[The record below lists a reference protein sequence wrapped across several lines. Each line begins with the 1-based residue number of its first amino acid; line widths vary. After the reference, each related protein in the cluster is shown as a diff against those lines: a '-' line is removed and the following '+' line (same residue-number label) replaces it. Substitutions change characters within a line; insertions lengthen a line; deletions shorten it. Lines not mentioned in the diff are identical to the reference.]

1 MLKLQN
7 HGQQNRLE
15 SQTMTPLD
23 PNLRINNQLLIALKK
38 LSILSGISPSCFAND
53 AIAAFLEE
61 NFEDLLRQYS
71 EATIKDFSVSTLRK
85 NSPSKTK

>member
-1 MLKLQN
+1 M
-7 HGQQNRLE
+7 
-15 SQTMTPLD
+15 SPLD
-23 PNLRINNQLLIALKK
+23 PNIRVNHDLLAQLRK
-38 LSILSGISPSCFAND
+38 LSILSGISPSSFAND

-71 EATIKDFSVSTLRK
+71 EATIKEFSVSTLRK

>member
-1 MLKLQN
+1 MTL
-7 HGQQNRLE
+7 LE
-15 SQTMTPLD
+15 
-23 PNLRINNQLLIALKK
+23 PNVRINNELLMAIKK
-38 LSILSGISPSCFAND
+38 LSMLSGISPSCFAND

-85 NSPSKTK
+85 NSPCKTK

>member
-1 MLKLQN
+1 M
-7 HGQQNRLE
+7 
-15 SQTMTPLD
+15 SPLD
-23 PNLRINNQLLIALKK
+23 PNVRVNHDLLAQLRK

-71 EATIKDFSVSTLRK
+71 EATIKEFSVSTLRK

>member
-1 MLKLQN
+1 
-7 HGQQNRLE
+7 
-15 SQTMTPLD
+15 MTPFD
-23 PNLRINNQLLIALKK
+23 PNIRINNDLLIAIRK
-38 LSILSGISPSCFAND
+38 LSMLSGISTSCFAND
-53 AIAAFLEE
+53 AIATFLEE